1 MFIDIPTSKHLHT
14 SGLLADAA
22 LITGE
27 KKKEVAGCSNDEAK
41 EVAMVAAEK
50 SPRPIAAGWMASDT
64 AVGPESLF
72 KLVHSFAF
80 PRGGYLKHVKSRD

>member
-1 MFIDIPTSKHLHT
+1 MFIDIPDLNTSQHILWPSDWTPHT

-22 LITGE
+22 VITGE

-50 SPRPIAAGWMASDT
+50 SPRPIAAGWSW
-64 AVGPESLF
+64 
-72 KLVHSFAF
+72 
-80 PRGGYLKHVKSRD
+80 